1 MIANGALGNTL
12 SEMTD
17 VLGFSGYSLEEM
29 NNYNKKLVEALLDL
43 DNTTQLGIANS
54 IWIKKGFGVH
64 DDFVSVNKKMYD
76 AQVQELDFASPKAP
90 DIINGWCA
98 GKTNN
103 CIPKVLNEIPETARL
118 YLLNALYF
126 KGIWKNQ
133 FKNRIR
139 QKRLLRMPTEANRLY
154 T

>member
-1 MIANGALGNTL
+1 
-12 SEMTD
+12 
-17 VLGFSGYSLEEM
+17 M

-54 IWIKKGFGVH
+54 IWIKQGFGVH

-90 DIINGWCA
+90 GIINSWCA

-103 CIPKVLNEIPETARL
+103 CNPQSR
-118 YLLNALYF
+118 
-126 KGIWKNQ
+126 
-133 FKNRIR
+133 
-139 QKRLLRMPTEANRLY
+139 
-154 T
+154 

>member
-1 MIANGALGNTL
+1 
-12 SEMTD
+12 
-17 VLGFSGYSLEEM
+17 
-29 NNYNKKLVEALLDL
+29 
-43 DNTTQLGIANS
+43 
-54 IWIKKGFGVH
+54 
-64 DDFVSVNKKMYD
+64 MYD

-139 QKRLLRMPTEANRLY
+139 QKRLLRMLTEANRLY

>member
-1 MIANGALGNTL
+1 MYARKCR
-12 SEMTD
+12 S
-17 VLGFSGYSLEEM
+17 
-29 NNYNKKLVEALLDL
+29 
-43 DNTTQLGIANS
+43 
-54 IWIKKGFGVH
+54 WI
-64 DDFVSVNKKMYD
+64 
-76 AQVQELDFASPKAP
+76 FASPKAP

-133 FKNRIR
+133 FKKIGYGRR
-139 QKRLLRMPTEANRLY
+139 GFLRMLTEANRLY

>member
-1 MIANGALGNTL
+1 
-12 SEMTD
+12 
-17 VLGFSGYSLEEM
+17 
-29 NNYNKKLVEALLDL
+29 
-43 DNTTQLGIANS
+43 
-54 IWIKKGFGVH
+54 
-64 DDFVSVNKKMYD
+64 MYD

-103 CIPKVLNEIPETARL
+103 CIPKVLNEILETARL

-139 QKRLLRMPTEANRLY
+139 QKRLLRMLTEANRLY

>member
-1 MIANGALGNTL
+1 
-12 SEMTD
+12 
-17 VLGFSGYSLEEM
+17 
-29 NNYNKKLVEALLDL
+29 
-43 DNTTQLGIANS
+43 
-54 IWIKKGFGVH
+54 
-64 DDFVSVNKKMYD
+64 MYD

-90 DIINGWCA
+90 GIINSWCA

-139 QKRLLRMPTEANRLY
+139 QKRLLRMLTEANRLY

>member
-1 MIANGALGNTL
+1 
-12 SEMTD
+12 
-17 VLGFSGYSLEEM
+17 
-29 NNYNKKLVEALLDL
+29 
-43 DNTTQLGIANS
+43 
-54 IWIKKGFGVH
+54 
-64 DDFVSVNKKMYD
+64 MYD

-126 KGIWKNQ
+126 KGIWRINS
-133 FKNRIR
+133 KNRIR
-139 QKRLLRMPTEANRLY
+139 QKRLLRMLTEANRLY

>member
-1 MIANGALGNTL
+1 
-12 SEMTD
+12 
-17 VLGFSGYSLEEM
+17 
-29 NNYNKKLVEALLDL
+29 
-43 DNTTQLGIANS
+43 
-54 IWIKKGFGVH
+54 
-64 DDFVSVNKKMYD
+64 MYD

-126 KGIWKNQ
+126 KDLEESI
-133 FKNRIR
+133 
-139 QKRLLRMPTEANRLY
+139 QKIGYGRRGFYEC
-154 T
+154 